1 MVLFEVDEIVVIKGL
16 RFRVRR
22 WTRNGRLFLKRVGGG
37 VKRDVVVS
45 LDADADYASAIADA
59 EYEAEQEAAM
69 ASMRL
74 RCVMR
79 SRRKRSIKRIRML
92 SIVMMGGD

>member
-69 ASMRL
+69 GEYEAEMRDAEQAEADYQADQDAQY
-74 RCVMR
+74 RND
-79 SRRKRSIKRIRML
+79 
-92 SIVMMGGD
+92 GW